1 MSAVAHAPLIPLPSF
16 KLSPSPPTTLLEVG
30 GLMVMD
36 FLKKIKR
43 GKRALARGCFWEGDW
58 QVKKGGNGGKEEAY
72 SPLF

>member
-1 MSAVAHAPLIPLPSF
+1 
-16 KLSPSPPTTLLEVG
+16 
-30 GLMVMD
+30 MVMD

-58 QVKKGGNGGKEEAY
+58 QVKKGGNGGKKRGGGGS